1 MIENNEKTTAHAEH
15 LNEND
20 IVHRTG
26 CLICGKTIVYSTD
39 TTTQTCFL
47 CGNKYESNAVCE
59 DGHYVCDGCHASEW
73 LEIIQL
79 LHNTEE
85 KDPGQLF
92 ERIVALDNI
101 HMHGPE
107 HHVVVPCVLLT
118 AYKNNG
124 GDIDLDKSL
133 KYAIKRGSKVPGGIC
148 GLWGSCGAAISA
160 GIYASIIA
168 RSTPLNADAWS
179 IPQVLTSKCL
189 EAIAEIGG
197 PRCCKRTSRIA
208 IETAVQFTKENFGV
222 AIPLDNY
229 PCTFHAMNK
238 ECIHER
244 CPYYREHK
252 DTI

>member
-1 MIENNEKTTAHAEH
+1 MENSEK
-15 LNEND
+15 N
-20 IVHRTG
+20 IIHRSG
-26 CLICGKTIVYSTD
+26 CLICGKPIVYSPD
-39 TTTQTCFL
+39 MSSQTCFL

-59 DGHYVCDGCHASEW
+59 DGHFVCDECHYSEW

-79 LHNTEE
+79 LHNSDE
-85 KDPGQLF
+85 KDPGKLF
-92 ERIVALDNI
+92 AQIVALESV

-107 HHVVVPCVLLT
+107 HHAIVASVLLT

-133 KYAIKRGSKVPGGIC
+133 KYAIKRGAKVPGGIC
-148 GLWGSCGAAISA
+148 GLWGSCGAAIGA
-160 GIYASIIA
+160 GIYASILA
-168 RSTPLNADAWS
+168 RSNPLDADAWS

-189 EAIAEIGG
+189 EAIAKIGG

-222 AIPLDNY
+222 GMPLDYY
-229 PCTFHAMNK
+229 PCTFHETNN

-244 CPYYREHK
+244 CPYYREKK